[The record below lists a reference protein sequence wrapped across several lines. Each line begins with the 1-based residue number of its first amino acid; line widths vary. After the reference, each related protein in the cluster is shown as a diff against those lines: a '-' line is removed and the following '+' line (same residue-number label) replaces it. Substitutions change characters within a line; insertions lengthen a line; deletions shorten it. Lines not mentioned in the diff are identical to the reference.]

1 MKWWVG
7 HVTRSCKGP
16 LDHKLQDVQG
26 KVKKPD
32 KRWEIVWAEITKSFG
47 RLTINIV
54 LGISGNIGLFCT
66 FFGMLS
72 DCKVNNKTRVD

>member
-16 LDHKLQDVQG
+16 IDHKLQDVEG
-26 KVKKPD
+26 KVKKTKTD

-47 RLTINIV
+47 SLTINIV
-54 LGISGNIGLFCT
+54 LGISGNIGLFLYL
-66 FFGMLS
+66 FWDAL
-72 DCKVNNKTRVD
+72 